1 MDQESNQRSM
11 ADRWMKQQ
19 ENAEVT
25 PDTDVK
31 TNLYTNL
38 APSRERFE
46 TLEGGPAQTDTHM
59 FGMVSVTYSGIV
71 VNPIYSTTSNSNPEV
86 TPYGSSISGHEDSG
100 LAARI
105 RHLGMLNSPTQPR
118 SIWAVSAYKTK
129 IITNTHFST
138 SKVGYGDVS
147 INNTAKHH

>member
-1 MDQESNQRSM
+1 MAHRWNKQHTTLNPRHNDTGGLNNRERRSY
-11 ADRWMKQQ
+11 
-19 ENAEVT
+19 
-25 PDTDVK
+25 PHTDAN

-59 FGMVSVTYSGIV
+59 FGMVSVTYNGIV

-86 TPYGSSISGHEDSG
+86 APYGSGISGYEDLR

-105 RHLGMLNSPTQPR
+105 RYLGMLNSPTQPR

-129 IITNTHFST
+129 IITNTHFRQ
-138 SKVGYGDVS
+138 
-147 INNTAKHH
+147 AR

>member
-1 MDQESNQRSM
+1 MTH
-11 ADRWMKQQ
+11 RWNKQQ
-19 ENAEVT
+19 RTQELPQTRT
-25 PDTDVK
+25 PTQ
-31 TNLYTNL
+31 TSI
-38 APSRERFE
+38 P
-46 TLEGGPAQTDTHM
+46 TLHQAGKGSKHWKEDQHKQIPKTDTHM
-59 FGMVSVTYSGIV
+59 IGMVSVTYNGIV